1 MRLKRSLGSLRIAVT
16 VAFTVA
22 IGLFVF
28 LFFPAQP
35 AEAASMTFTSNT
47 TITSDQT
54 IAAGETWTV
63 NLGVKLVIAKGVTIT
78 NDGIIDTNNHGIGGS
93 FINNGT
99 INNNLGGTI
108 NSNFGVFT
116 NDGTIILYVDINN
129 GIINNDGTITGGFHN
144 NLGGTMTNDGA
155 INAGFTNN
163 LGGTITNDG
172 TISGFGPIIN
182 FGTLINSG
190 TIKDADSFISN
201 RGTLDNSG
209 NIILNGGCGPSECEV
224 GNIYNDGIITN
235 SGNINNESIIVNSG
249 TINNTAIINNS
260 WLIQNFGTIT
270 NTKIINNSILIQ
282 NLGNFTN
289 SGTIDNTGTINN
301 KCVATFNDTGTL
313 TGNPVSHEACIY
325 NSLILEQAVDF
336 NTSDLVI
343 NLGQEVRA
351 IAMTNDNSVKR
362 ITFSWINPT
371 NDTVHTETLPVS
383 FTFLNHDASF
393 ADTFNIEAFFLSF
406 TPDEVG
412 QWTLQMDF
420 NNGVVLRETLNV
432 PI

>member
-63 NLGVKLVIAKGVTIT
+63 NSGVKLVIAKGVTII
-78 NDGIIDTNNHGIGGS
+78 NEGVIDMNEGV
-93 FINNGT
+93 INNGT
-99 INNNLGGTI
+99 INNNFGGTI
-108 NSNFGVFT
+108 NGNFGVFT
-116 NDGTIILYVDINN
+116 NDGIIYFDINN
-129 GIINNDGTITGGFHN
+129 GIINNN
-144 NLGGTMTNDGA
+144 
-155 INAGFTNN
+155 
-163 LGGTITNDG
+163 
-172 TISGFGPIIN
+172 
-182 FGTLINSG
+182 
-190 TIKDADSFISN
+190 
-201 RGTLDNSG
+201 
-209 NIILNGGCGPSECEV
+209 
-224 GNIYNDGIITN
+224 
-235 SGNINNESIIVNSG
+235 G

-260 WLIQNFGTIT
+260 WLIQNFGTIN

-289 SGTIDNTGTINN
+289 SGTIDNTGTISN

-313 TGNPVSHEACIY
+313 TGNPVSHEACMY
-325 NSLILEQAVDF
+325 NSLILEKAVDF

-351 IAMTNDNSVKR
+351 IAMTNDNSVER
-362 ITFSWINPT
+362 ITFSWISPT

-383 FTFLNHDASF
+383 FTFVNHFASF
-393 ADTFNIEAFFLSF
+393 EDTFNIVAHDEF

-420 NNGVVLRETLNV
+420 NNGFVVRETLNV
-432 PI
+432 RISVNPVFPIGSIAFSGPNVYVVSVSGGN